1 MHVNKQLIAKE
12 TDTEEHAMRGHI
24 RKRSKDSWEITIDLP
39 RGLDGKRRQKTQTI
53 KGTKKDAEKEITAL
67 LNRLDKGAY
76 VKPHKKSVAE
86 YLNEWL
92 NHVEQ
97 TNIGRKTF
105 QLHKEHI
112 GKYIVP
118 LIGNISLLRLE
129 PFDIETMYM
138 KLRKSGRIKSKG
150 GLSEQTIKHIH
161 STLNNALKRAV
172 KWKLL
177 TNNPCIDVDKPIPKK
192 TEMQALDENETAAL
206 LQSAKNTRLY
216 APILV
221 AVTTGLRRGE
231 LLALRWKDIDF
242 KRHKLNVI
250 QSVEVTKTSLGFK
263 EPKSKSGKR
272 SIALPQVTVDI
283 FLKHRKEQNEQRLML
298 GAGYKNLDLVFPNYD
313 GAIWHPDVFSNVFR
327 RHAVKIN
334 LKTTRF
340 HDLRHTHATQLL
352 LQGIHPKVVQERLG
366 HSSIVIT
373 LDTYSHV
380 LPNMQEEAAEK
391 IDSIFK
397 NAP

>member
-1 MHVNKQLIAKE
+1 
-12 TDTEEHAMRGHI
+12 MRGHI

-53 KGTKKDAEKEITAL
+53 RGTKKDAEKEMTVL
-67 LNRLDKGAY
+67 LNRLDKGTY
-76 VKPHKKSVAE
+76 VKPHKKTVTE

-92 NHVEQ
+92 NHIEQ
-97 TNIGRKTF
+97 TTIGRKTF
-105 QLHKEHI
+105 EGHKEHAE
-112 GKYIVP
+112 KYIIP
-118 LIGNISLLRLE
+118 LIGDIGLLRLE
-129 PFDIETMYM
+129 PFDIETMYTE
-138 KLRKSGRIKSKG
+138 LRKSGRKKSKG

-177 TNNPCIDVDKPIPKK
+177 TNNPCIDVDKPMPKK
-192 TEMQALDENETAAL
+192 TEMQALDENETASL
-206 LQSAKNTRLY
+206 LRSVEDTRLH

-231 LLALRWKDIDF
+231 LLALRWKDIDI
-242 KRHKLNVI
+242 KRHKLNVR

-272 SIALPQVTVDI
+272 SITLPQITI
-283 FLKHRKEQNEQRLML
+283 NTLLKHRKEQNERRLML
-298 GAGYKNLDLVFPNYD
+298 GAGYKNLDLVFSDYD
-313 GAIWHPDVFSNVFR
+313 GNIWHPDVFSNVFR
-327 RHAVKIN
+327 RHAVKIK

-340 HDLRHTHATQLL
+340 HDLRHSHATQLL
-352 LQGIHPKVVQERLG
+352 SQGIHPKVVQERLG
-366 HSSIVIT
+366 HSTIVIT

-397 NAP
+397 NAL

>member
-1 MHVNKQLIAKE
+1 
-12 TDTEEHAMRGHI
+12 MRGHI

-53 KGTKKDAEKEITAL
+53 KGTKKDAEKEMTNL
-67 LNRLDKGAY
+67 LNRLDKGSY
-76 VKPHKKSVAE
+76 VKAHKKTVTE

-92 NHVEQ
+92 NHIEQ
-97 TNIGRKTF
+97 TTIGRKTF
-105 QLHKEHI
+105 EGHKQHI
-112 GKYIVP
+112 EIYITP
-118 LIGNISLLRLE
+118 IIGDIDLLRLE
-129 PFDIETMYM
+129 PFDIETMYTE
-138 KLRKSGRIKSKG
+138 LRKSGRKKSKG

-177 TNNPCIDVDKPIPKK
+177 VNNPCNDVDKPKPKK
-192 TEMQALDENETAAL
+192 VEMQALDENEIASL
-206 LQSAKNTRLY
+206 IRSSENTRMY
-216 APILV
+216 APIIV

-231 LLALRWKDIDF
+231 LLAMRWKDLDF
-242 KRHKLNVI
+242 KRQVLHVR
-250 QSVEVTKTSLGFK
+250 QTVETTKTNLSFK

-272 SIALPQVTVDI
+272 SITLPQVTIDAL
-283 FLKHRKEQNEQRLML
+283 LKHRKEQNEQRLML
-298 GAGYKNLDLVFPNYD
+298 GSGYKNLDLVFPNYD
-313 GAIWHPDVFSNVFR
+313 GDIWHPDVFSNVFR
-327 RHAVKIN
+327 RLAIKIK

-366 HSSIVIT
+366 HSTIVIT

-391 IDSIFK
+391 IDSAIR
-397 NAP
+397 NALS

>member
-1 MHVNKQLIAKE
+1 
-12 TDTEEHAMRGHI
+12 MRGHI
-24 RKRSKDSWEITIDLP
+24 RKRSKDSWEITIDMP

-53 KGTKKDAEKEITAL
+53 RGTKKDAEKEMTVL
-67 LNRLDKGAY
+67 LNRLDKGSY
-76 VKPHKKSVAE
+76 VKPHKKTVTE

-92 NHVEQ
+92 NHIEQ
-97 TNIGRKTF
+97 TTIGRKTF
-105 QLHKEHI
+105 EGHKELI
-112 GKYIVP
+112 EKYIIP
-118 LIGNISLLRLE
+118 LIGDISLLRLE
-129 PFDIETMYM
+129 PFDIETMYTE
-138 KLRKSGRIKSKG
+138 LRKSGRKKSEG
-150 GLSEQTIKHIH
+150 GLSEQTVKHIH

-177 TNNPCIDVDKPIPKK
+177 TNNPCIDVDKPNPKK
-192 TEMQALDENETAAL
+192 VEMQALDENETASL
-206 LQSAKNTRLY
+206 LRSVENTRLY

-231 LLALRWKDIDF
+231 LLALRWKDVDF
-242 KRHKLNVI
+242 KHHKLSVR

-272 SIALPQVTVDI
+272 SITLPQITIDSL
-283 FLKHRKEQNEQRLML
+283 LKHRKEKNEQRLML
-298 GAGYKNLDLVFPNYD
+298 GAGYKNLDLVFSDYD
-313 GAIWHPDVFSNVFR
+313 GDIWHPDVFSNVFR
-327 RHAVKIN
+327 RHAVKIK

-352 LQGIHPKVVQERLG
+352 SQGIHPKVVQERLG
-366 HSSIVIT
+366 HSTIVIT

-397 NAP
+397 NAL

>member
-1 MHVNKQLIAKE
+1 
-12 TDTEEHAMRGHI
+12 
-24 RKRSKDSWEITIDLP
+24 
-39 RGLDGKRRQKTQTI
+39 
-53 KGTKKDAEKEITAL
+53 
-67 LNRLDKGAY
+67 
-76 VKPHKKSVAE
+76 VKPHKKTVTE

-92 NHVEQ
+92 NHIEQ
-97 TNIGRKTF
+97 TTIGRKTF
-105 QLHKEHI
+105 EGHKEHI
-112 GKYIVP
+112 ENYIIP
-118 LIGNISLLRLE
+118 LIGDIGLLRLE
-129 PFDIETMYM
+129 PFDIETMYTE
-138 KLRKSGRIKSKG
+138 LRKSGRKKSKG

-177 TNNPCIDVDKPIPKK
+177 TNNPCIDVDKPMPKK
-192 TEMQALDENETAAL
+192 TEMQALDENETASL
-206 LQSAKNTRLY
+206 LRSVEDTRLY

-242 KRHKLNVI
+242 KRHKLNVR

-272 SIALPQVTVDI
+272 SITLPQITI
-283 FLKHRKEQNEQRLML
+283 NTLLKHRKKQNEQRLML
-298 GAGYKNLDLVFPNYD
+298 GAGYKNLDLVFSDYD
-313 GAIWHPDVFSNVFR
+313 GDIWHPDVFSNVFS
-327 RHAVKIN
+327 RHAKKIK

-352 LQGIHPKVVQERLG
+352 IQGIHPKVVQERLG
-366 HSSIVIT
+366 HSTIVIT

-397 NAP
+397 NAL